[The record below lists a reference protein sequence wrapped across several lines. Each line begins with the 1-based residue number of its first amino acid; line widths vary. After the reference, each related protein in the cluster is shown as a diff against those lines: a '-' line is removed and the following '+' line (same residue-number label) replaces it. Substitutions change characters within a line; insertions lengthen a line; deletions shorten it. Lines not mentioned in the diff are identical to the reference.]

1 MDRTRFKKPL
11 VLTTLVALGLGAIE
25 IDALLEEHDAL
36 GDHPQRSSFA
46 AAVLHRQHE
55 PHNHPRGHPPVD
67 RGASP
72 IVVTGAGLPSHD
84 AQQLAWPKG
93 TVLAVA
99 DDATGLP
106 PILLLTESGD
116 HFPGRPSAEPP
127 QQHDIR
133 ETMHPT

>member
-25 IDALLEEHDAL
+25 IDALREEHDAL

-46 AAVLHRQHE
+46 AAVLHQQHE
-55 PHNHPRGHPPVD
+55 PHNHPEATLQWIEA
-67 RGASP
+67 ASP
-72 IVVTGAGLPSHD
+72 IIVTGAGLPSHD

-106 PILLLTESGD
+106 PIVLLTETGD
-116 HFPGRPSAEPP
+116 YFPGRPSAEPS